1 MSVLSPSTGILQPS
15 RVGIGRLALALALG
29 VVVLGAALLVGPAG
43 LDAGGVLAA
52 LLDRLPFLEL
62 ENSLSSRE
70 LTILWEI
77 RLPRAVMG
85 ATVGATLASA
95 GAAYQGVFRNPL
107 ADPLSVGGGGR
118 RRAGGNRG
126 DPSCVLG
133 DFLSTPL
140 APLAFVGAVVGVAL
154 SYGLSRTR
162 GRDRRSSTTLVL
174 AGVAVASFLT
184 AVQTFLQITN
194 VATLR
199 EVYSWILGRLVTVG
213 WGDLTAVL
221 PYMVMSWLVLLVFRR
236 ALDVMAVGD
245 DEASALG
252 LSPRTVRLIVIA
264 AATLG
269 SAAAVSASGLI
280 AFVGIIVPH
289 TVRILAGWSYRVIIP
304 LSLLL
309 GGVFLTAADLV
320 ARTVVAP
327 AELPIGVVTAFLGG
341 PFFLMILR
349 TSGDLE

>member
-1 MSVLSPSTGILQPS
+1 MTPPPALVLPS
-15 RVGIGRLALALALG
+15 RVGLGRLVLAVVLALAVLG
-29 VVVLGAALLVGPAG
+29 VALLIGPAG
-43 LDAGGVLAA
+43 LDAGQVGAA
-52 LLDRLPFLEL
+52 LLDRLPLVEV
-62 ENSLSSRE
+62 ENSLTDRE

-85 ATVGATLASA
+85 ALVGATLASA

-107 ADPLSVGGGGR
+107 ADPYLLGVAAGAGLGATVAILL
-118 RRAGGNRG
+118 RARG
-126 DPSCVLG
+126 FPSI
-133 DFLSTPL
+133 PL
-140 APLAFVGAVVGVAL
+140 APLAFVGAVLGVAL

-162 GRDRRSSTTLVL
+162 GRERRSATTLVL

-194 VATLR
+194 VTTLR

-213 WGDLTAVL
+213 WGDVYGVL
-221 PYMVMSWLVLLVFRR
+221 PYMLVSWVVLTVFRR

-245 DEASALG
+245 DEAATLG
-252 LSPRTVRLIVIA
+252 LSPRTVRLIVVA

-269 SAAAVSASGLI
+269 AAAAVSASGLI

-289 TVRILAGWSYRVIIP
+289 TVRLLAGWSYRVIIP
-304 LSLLL
+304 LSLLV
-309 GGVFLTAADLV
+309 GGAFLAAADLV
-320 ARTVVAP
+320 ARTVVSP

-341 PFFLMILR
+341 PFFLMVLR

>member
-1 MSVLSPSTGILQPS
+1 M
-15 RVGIGRLALALALG
+15 LG
-29 VVVLGAALLVGPAG
+29 LALLVGPAG

-52 LLDRLPFLEL
+52 VVDRLPLVEL
-62 ENSLSSRE
+62 DSSLTERE
-70 LTILWEI
+70 LTILWDI
-77 RLPRAVMG
+77 RLPRIVMG
-85 ATVGATLASA
+85 ALVGATLASA

-107 ADPLSVGGGGR
+107 ADPYLLGVAAGAGLGATVAILL
-118 RRAGGNRG
+118 RAQGF
-126 DPSCVLG
+126 S
-133 DFLSTPL
+133 SMPL
-140 APLAFVGAVVGVAL
+140 APLAFAGAVVGVAL

-162 GRDRRSSTTLVL
+162 GRESRSATTLVL

-184 AVQTFLQITN
+184 AVQTFLQLTN

-213 WGDLTAVL
+213 WGDLYAIL
-221 PYMVMSWLVLLVFRR
+221 PYILVSWLILLIFRR

-245 DEASALG
+245 DEATTLG
-252 LSPRTVRLIVIA
+252 LSPRTVRLIVVA

-269 SAAAVSASGLI
+269 AAAAVSASGLI

-289 TVRILAGWSYRVIIP
+289 TVRLLAGWSYRVIIP
-304 LSLLL
+304 LSLL
-309 GGVFLTAADLV
+309 GGGAFLAAADVV
-320 ARTVVAP
+320 ARTVVSP

-341 PFFLMILR
+341 PFFLMVLR

>member
-1 MSVLSPSTGILQPS
+1 MVQPS
-15 RVGIGRLALALALG
+15 RVGLGRLTL
-29 VVVLGAALLVGPAG
+29 VLGMAVAVMGVALMVGPAG
-43 LDAGGVLAA
+43 LDAGAVWAA
-52 LLDRLPFLEL
+52 LADRLPLVDVES
-62 ENSLSSRE
+62 SLTERD

-77 RLPRAVMG
+77 RLPRTVMG
-85 ATVGATLASA
+85 LLVGATLASA

-107 ADPLSVGGGGR
+107 ADPYLLGVAAGAGLGATVAILL
-118 RRAGGNRG
+118 RAQGF
-126 DPSCVLG
+126 S
-133 DFLSTPL
+133 SMPL
-140 APLAFVGAVVGVAL
+140 APLAFAGAVLGVAL

-162 GRDRRSSTTLVL
+162 GRERRSATTLVL

-184 AVQTFLQITN
+184 AVQTFLQLTN
-194 VATLR
+194 VTTLR

-213 WGDLTAVL
+213 WGDLYAVL
-221 PYMVMSWLVLLVFRR
+221 PYMLASWLVLLVFRR

-245 DEASALG
+245 DEAATLG
-252 LSPRTVRLIVIA
+252 LSPRAVRLIVVA

-269 SAAAVSASGLI
+269 AAAAVSASGLI

-289 TVRILAGWSYRVIIP
+289 TVRLLAGWSYRVIIP
-304 LSLLL
+304 LSLL
-309 GGVFLTAADLV
+309 GGGAFLAAADVV

-341 PFFLMILR
+341 PFFLMVLR

>member
-1 MSVLSPSTGILQPS
+1 MHSPPVPVQRS
-15 RVGIGRLALALALG
+15 RVGPRRLALALALG
-29 VVVLGAALLVGPAG
+29 VTVLGAALLVGPAG
-43 LDAGGVLAA
+43 LDTGEVMAA
-52 LLDRLPFLEL
+52 MLDRLPLVEV
-62 ENSLSSRE
+62 ESSLTERE
-70 LTILWEI
+70 MTILWEI

-85 ATVGATLASA
+85 ALVGATLASA

-107 ADPLSVGGGGR
+107 ADPYLLGVAAGAGLGATVAILM
-118 RRAGGNRG
+118 RARG
-126 DPSCVLG
+126 FPSM
-133 DFLSTPL
+133 PL

-162 GRDRRSSTTLVL
+162 GKERRSATTLVL

-184 AVQTFLQITN
+184 AVQTFLQLTN
-194 VATLR
+194 VTTLR

-213 WGDLTAVL
+213 WGDLYAVL
-221 PYMVMSWLVLLVFRR
+221 PYMMVSWLVLLVFRR

-245 DEASALG
+245 DEAATLG
-252 LSPRTVRLIVIA
+252 LSPRMVRLIVVA

-269 SAAAVSASGLI
+269 AAAAVSVSGLI

-289 TVRILAGWSYRVIIP
+289 TVRLLAGWSYRVIIP
-304 LSLLL
+304 LSLVM
-309 GGVFLTAADLV
+309 GGAFLTGADLV
-320 ARTVVAP
+320 ARTVVSP

-341 PFFLMILR
+341 PFFLMVLR

>member
-1 MSVLSPSTGILQPS
+1 MVRLS
-15 RVGIGRLALALALG
+15 RVGVGRLALALALG
-29 VVVLGAALLVGPAG
+29 MTVTGVALLVGPAG
-43 LDAGGVLAA
+43 LDVGGVLAA
-52 LLDRLPFLEL
+52 LVDRLPFLEM
-62 ENSLSSRE
+62 ESSLSDRE

-77 RLPRAVMG
+77 RLPRTVMG
-85 ATVGATLASA
+85 AAVGATLASA

-107 ADPLSVGGGGR
+107 ADPYLLGVAAGAGLGATVAILL
-118 RRAGGNRG
+118 RAQGF
-126 DPSCVLG
+126 P
-133 DFLSTPL
+133 TPV

-154 SYGLSRTR
+154 SYGLSRTK
-162 GRDRRSSTTLVL
+162 GSDRRSATTLVL

-184 AVQTFLQITN
+184 AVQTFLQLTN
-194 VATLR
+194 VTTLR

-213 WGDLTAVL
+213 WSDLMGVL
-221 PYMVMSWLVLLVFRR
+221 PYMVVSWVVLFVFRR

-245 DEASALG
+245 DEATALG
-252 LSPRTVRLIVIA
+252 LSPRTVRLIVIG

-269 SAAAVSASGLI
+269 AAAAVSASGLI

-304 LSLLL
+304 LSLLM

-320 ARTVVAP
+320 ARTVVSP

>member
-1 MSVLSPSTGILQPS
+1 MSALSPSSGILQPS
-15 RVGIGRLALALALG
+15 RVGIGRLTLALAFG
-29 VVVLGAALLVGPAG
+29 AVVLGAGLLVGPAG

-62 ENSLSSRE
+62 ERSLSERE

-77 RLPRAVMG
+77 RLPRTVMG
-85 ATVGATLASA
+85 AVVGATLAAA

-107 ADPLSVGGGGR
+107 ADPYLLGVA
-118 RRAGGNRG
+118 AGAGLGATVAILLRSRG
-126 DPSCVLG
+126 
-133 DFLSTPL
+133 FSTIPL
-140 APLAFVGAVVGVAL
+140 APLAFLGAVVGVTL
-154 SYGLSRTR
+154 SYSLSRTK
-162 GRDRRSSTTLVL
+162 GKNRRSATTLVL

-194 VATLR
+194 VGTLR

-213 WGDLTAVL
+213 WEDLTSVL
-221 PYMVMSWLVLLVFRR
+221 PYMAISWLILMVFRR
-236 ALDVMAVGD
+236 SLDVMAVGD
-245 DEASALG
+245 EEAAALG

-269 SAAAVSASGLI
+269 AAAAVSVSGLI

-289 TVRILAGWSYRVIIP
+289 TVRMLAGWSYRVIIP

>member
-1 MSVLSPSTGILQPS
+1 M
-15 RVGIGRLALALALG
+15 ALG
-29 VVVLGAALLVGPAG
+29 VLVLGVAVLMGPAE
-43 LDAGGVLAA
+43 LDAGGVMAA
-52 LLDRLPFLEL
+52 LLDRLPLLEV
-62 ENSLSSRE
+62 ESSLTDRQ

-77 RLPRAVMG
+77 RLPRTVMG
-85 ATVGATLASA
+85 ALVGATLASA

-107 ADPLSVGGGGR
+107 ADPYLLGVAAGAGLGATVAILL
-118 RRAGGNRG
+118 RARG
-126 DPSCVLG
+126 FASIPI
-133 DFLSTPL
+133 P
-140 APLAFVGAVVGVAL
+140 PLAFAGAVLGVAL

-162 GRDRRSSTTLVL
+162 GREGRSATTLVL

-213 WGDLTAVL
+213 WDDLVAVL
-221 PYMVMSWLVLLVFRR
+221 PYMLVSWIVLFGFRR

-245 DEASALG
+245 VEAAALG
-252 LSPRTVRLIVIA
+252 LSPRTVRLIVVA

-269 SAAAVSASGLI
+269 AAAAVSASGLI

-289 TVRILAGWSYRVIIP
+289 TVRLLAGWSYRVIIP
-304 LSLLL
+304 LSLL
-309 GGVFLTAADLV
+309 GGGAFLTAADVV
-320 ARTVVAP
+320 ARTVVSP

-341 PFFLMILR
+341 PFFLMVLR

>member
-1 MSVLSPSTGILQPS
+1 MTALPTMLHPS
-15 RVGIGRLALALALG
+15 RVGVSRWLLAAVAGTTVMG
-29 VVVLGAALLVGPAG
+29 VGLLVGPAG

-52 LLDRLPFLEL
+52 LLDGLPFVEL
-62 ENSLSSRE
+62 ESSLSERE

-77 RLPRAVMG
+77 RLPRTVMG
-85 ATVGATLASA
+85 AAVGATLASA

-107 ADPLSVGGGGR
+107 ADPYLLGVAAGAGLGATVAILL
-118 RRAGGNRG
+118 RARG
-126 DPSCVLG
+126 YSI
-133 DFLSTPL
+133 PL
-140 APLAFVGAVVGVAL
+140 APLAFLGAVLGVGL

-162 GRDRRSSTTLVL
+162 GTERRSATTLVL

-194 VATLR
+194 VTTLR

-213 WGDLTAVL
+213 WSDVTGVL
-221 PYMVMSWLVLLVFRR
+221 PYMLVSWLVILGFRR

-252 LSPRTVRLIVIA
+252 LSPRAVRLVVIA

-269 SAAAVSASGLI
+269 AAAAVAASGLI

-304 LSLLL
+304 LSLLV
-309 GGVFLTAADLV
+309 GGAFLTAADVV
-320 ARTVVAP
+320 ARTVVSP

-341 PFFLMILR
+341 PFFLMVLR